1 MESPHHTQLQST
13 LTSTQAQTHTRTAA
27 RPCQRKMG
35 PLAALDH
42 SLASPSSRWRQARF
56 PIRFTFVLHVMCVV
70 WAPVV
75 ESEKGPNWGKSEKER
90 REMWQTLSFVSLPV
104 CVCVRVSVC
113 VRVFALHL
121 SLCRSPLPPP
131 PPPFP
136 AVAHALKGGEEGR
149 EGASGKRPKKTQK
162 RTSLKTQRRTRTR
175 TQHMGE
181 HRNTTNAKKGGE
193 KAS

>member
-1 MESPHHTQLQST
+1 MAAGT
-13 LTSTQAQTHTRTAA
+13 L
-27 RPCQRKMG
+27 P
-35 PLAALDH
+35 H
-42 SLASPSSRWRQARF
+42 SLHVCSPCN
-56 PIRFTFVLHVMCVV
+56 VCCVG
-70 WAPVV
+70 AGCR
-75 ESEKGPNWGKSEKER
+75 ERKRAELGEKRKGEKR
-90 REMWQTLSFVSLPV
+90 NVANPFICLSPRV
-104 CVCVRVSVC
+104 CVCAC
-113 VRVFALHL
+113 VRVCACVCPALVAV
-121 SLCRSPLPPP
+121 PLPAPSA